1 MKKPD
6 HELSS
11 LQQRIEAATGADHD
25 LDADIDHLIRRTPDD
40 SPNDTPATPSDAA
53 PDTVPAYTA
62 SVDQCLELLHAVL
75 PDWHWHIGRDAS
87 GVFPYAA
94 LSKGKIVISADGTSV
109 PLVLL
114 TAMIRAVR
122 TLE

>member
-11 LQQRIEAATGADHD
+11 LQQRIEVATGADHD
-25 LDADIDHLIRRTPDD
+25 LDAAIDRLLRR
-40 SPNDTPATPSDAA
+40 AVDAP
-53 PDTVPAYTA
+53 PDTGADAVPEATPAYTA

-75 PDWHWHIGRDAS
+75 PDWHWHIGRGAS
-87 GVFPYAA
+87 GVFPYAT
-94 LSKGKIVISADGTSV
+94 LSKGKTVISADGTSV

-122 TLE
+122 TPE